1 MRADLHIHSRY
12 SDGRLWP
19 AELASLC
26 VAAGLEAACL
36 TDHDTLGG
44 FPEFAEAA
52 RPLGL
57 QTWPAVEIDC
67 VDVSISYK
75 SEILAYFPDGRYVGT
90 EAFLAA
96 SRAERAARLAVLFKR
111 AAALFSSPELDFTA
125 IIVQRMAGY
134 PEGSPELDPSMFR
147 YAKTDVF
154 LALREAGV
162 VAETLEYREFKKA
175 YFDSGMFSDVRFTKP
190 ELGSVS
196 ELVLR
201 DGGVLVVPHIAHEF
215 SDSLQ
220 ALREGA
226 DRLDAMLG
234 RFWDLGVRG
243 VELYNY
249 RTQESEAINALV
261 VEHCKPFGFFQT
273 YGSDFHGAG
282 TTKNGFGAFFG
293 NFSGFSRKKR
303 TRKDKAWR
311 TA

>member
-19 AELASLC
+19 AELARLC

-52 RPLGL
+52 RSLEL
-57 QTWPAVEIDC
+57 RTWPAVEIDC
-67 VDVSISYK
+67 VDASISYK
-75 SEILAYFPDGRYVGT
+75 SEILAYFPDGRHEGT

-96 SRAERAARLAVLFKR
+96 GRAERAARLAALFKR
-111 AAALFSSPELDFTA
+111 AAVLFGSPEMDFSA
-125 IIVQRMAGY
+125 VIAQRMAGY
-134 PEGSPELDPSMFR
+134 PEGSPELDPTMFR

-162 VAETLEYREFKKA
+162 VAKDLEYREFKKA
-175 YFDSGMFSDVRFTKP
+175 YFDTGLFSDVRFAKP

-196 ELVLR
+196 ELVTR
-201 DGGVLVVPHIAHEF
+201 DGGVLVAPHIAHEF
-215 SDSLQ
+215 GDSLQ
-220 ALREGA
+220 AMREGA
-226 DRLDAMLG
+226 GRLDAMLG
-234 RFWDLGVRG
+234 RFRDLGVRG

-249 RTQESEAINALV
+249 RTPESEAINAFV
-261 VEHCKPFGFFQT
+261 VEQCKPFGFFQT
-273 YGSDFHGAG
+273 YGSDFHGAS
-282 TTKNGFGAFFG
+282 TLKNGPGAFSGDF
-293 NFSGFSRKKR
+293 NGFSRKR
-303 TRKDKAWR
+303 RARKDKAWR